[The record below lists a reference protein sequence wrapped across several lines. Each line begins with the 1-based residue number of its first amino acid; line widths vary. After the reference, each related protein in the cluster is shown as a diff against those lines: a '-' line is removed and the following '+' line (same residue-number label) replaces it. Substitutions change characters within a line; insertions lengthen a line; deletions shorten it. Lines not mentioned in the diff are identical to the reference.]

1 MASVIFTTSV
11 IGTRRPAT
19 LTNGT
24 SSSSSSSSDVSSS
37 TPKKDY
43 CKKKKKLN
51 FNILNHMIVYFTLI
65 CLFLLIFLFCFN
77 DNFL

>member
-43 CKKKKKLN
+43 CKKKKKIKFQHFKPYDSVFYTNLFISFN
-51 FNILNHMIVYFTLI
+51 FFILF
-65 CLFLLIFLFCFN
+65 
-77 DNFL
+77 

>member
-43 CKKKKKLN
+43 CKKKIMIQFQYFKQYNSLS
-51 FNILNHMIVYFTLI
+51 NINSFF
-65 CLFLLIFLFCFN
+65 FLYI
-77 DNFL
+77 DNLL